1 MSPRLLSIRQGKT
14 EERTQKRRQS
24 TGIFIQTHTRSPR
37 ERPGPAGT
45 GAPYYTMVSKLIL
58 RGASPLGLKASNS
71 DNKPR

>member
-1 MSPRLLSIRQGKT
+1 MSPRLLSIRQEKT
-14 EERTQKRRQS
+14 EERTRKRRQS
-24 TGIFIQTHTRSPR
+24 AGIFTRTHTRSPR

-45 GAPYYTMVSKLIL
+45 GAPYYTMLSKLIL